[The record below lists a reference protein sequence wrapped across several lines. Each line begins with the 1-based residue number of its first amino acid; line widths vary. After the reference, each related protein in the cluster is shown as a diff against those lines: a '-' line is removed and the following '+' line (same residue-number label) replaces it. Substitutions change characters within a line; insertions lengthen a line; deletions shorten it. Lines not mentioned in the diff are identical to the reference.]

1 MRRPGG
7 GSVSVT
13 VTPYWTTLL
22 VVVEVWSIPVTLPVA
37 RAPCIASKVTEAS
50 WPFLTF
56 ATSVSV
62 NSPLICSFPVS
73 AMVMKPLPVELE
85 LELEP
90 LPDEE
95 PPVPPLDPL
104 LPELPELP
112 VGPAAAGAA
121 GVAVPAG
128 AAGAAG
134 AAGRGAGAAR
144 SGGGAADRAVDR
156 DDRAAERGLE
166 LGPVQRAPRAVVG
179 GLGLHVAGVAGG
191 GRGVTRLGGG
201 QGGLRGPQAVLRARV
216 VERGED

>member
-85 LELEP
+85 LEL

-104 LPELPELP
+104 LPELPVLP
-112 VGPAAAGAA
+112 
-121 GVAVPAG
+121 
-128 AAGAAG
+128 
-134 AAGRGAGAAR
+134 
-144 SGGGAADRAVDR
+144 
-156 DDRAAERGLE
+156 EEELE
-166 LGPVQRAPRAVVG
+166 LLDPEEEPPTVPLTATIVPLNGA
-179 GLGLHVAGVAGG
+179 LS
-191 GRGVTRLGGG
+191 
-201 QGGLRGPQAVLRARV
+201 
-216 VERGED
+216 